1 MLTVK
6 VCSGIGDI
14 HWVLQK
20 LYPLTQHEDKRGLKV
35 YLKIADSGP
44 RRALPFIDML
54 PWIRGAEYSKEFNT
68 LDVLGAD
75 QVETIPDEGEIFLQT
90 NTWLESGKN
99 LVDWLPDLH
108 TPYWYPIDI
117 KERYHK
123 QAEEICKD
131 NPIGIFPASLHGNLN
146 YQNIGKG
153 WSAEKWL
160 ELCLKLEE
168 DRPIIIM
175 GAEWDRGMIEY
186 LEGSTRNRTILQ
198 SQPLGLVLACIQRLK
213 YFYSFPSGLG
223 IISELLGTP
232 TTMFMSSHL
241 EKMIGTWGDPGNKR
255 HKVCLFPETVD
266 ELLEENASIP
276 SFSN

>member
-20 LYPLTQHEDKRGLKV
+20 LYPLTQQGLKV

-54 PWIRGAEYSKEFNT
+54 PWIRGAEYSKKFNT
-68 LDVLGAD
+68 LDVLKAQPYHDIRGLD
-75 QVETIPDEGEIFLQT
+75 NEEIFLQA
-90 NTWLESGKN
+90 NTHLESGMN
-99 LVDWLPDLH
+99 LVDWLPEMH

-117 KERYHK
+117 KERHHK
-123 QAEEICKD
+123 QAEELCKD
-131 NPIGIFPASLHGNLN
+131 NPIGIFPASLHGNFN

-153 WSAEKWL
+153 WSSEQWL
-160 ELCLKLEE
+160 ELCNKLEE

-186 LEGSTRNRTILQ
+186 LEGNTRNRIILQ
-198 SQPLGLVLACIQRLK
+198 SEPLGLVLACIQRLK

-241 EKMIGTWGDPGNKR
+241 EKMIGTWGDPTNKR
-255 HKVCLFPETVD
+255 YKVCLFPETVD
-266 ELLEENASIP
+266 ELLESNESL
-276 SFSN
+276 FSLSN